1 MWASMNKANYFIFKL
16 YYECLFFSLPVTAV
30 TFSAAALFPLLHDS
44 RLTTNSDIKLMSFK
58 SLWINITLILEMMV
72 PLFLSG
78 TSTLIFLFFPHM
90 YVTHTRTVMWHVKNF
105 IKIPFHMWAGDDIM
119 NVQRWWQS
127 CYGYT
132 SSLLCKDNM
141 DGRGLGTAAC
151 SSVYKLSGLIG
162 SRCCCTVWTVQSA
175 LAPRGLVAETRS
187 GYRSRVVMM
196 SCNATGGLWRG
207 CCSNDEPYQW
217 IMGVLGV
224 KGPQTLHTVA
234 SVVHTSLLQG
244 VYESAEGGVC
254 GSMCPYMGSV
264 RLGELCSAGNA
275 GRFLECLVAFVC
287 ARHESKTQTRSW
299 MKS

>member
-1 MWASMNKANYFIFKL
+1 MSFLQSPCDCSYIL
-16 YYECLFFSLPVTAV
+16 SSCSVS
-30 TFSAAALFPLLHDS
+30 SAA
-44 RLTTNSDIKLMSFK
+44 RLQINHELWHQTDEFQVFVNQHNAHFGNDGPIVSQWDFTNVF
-58 SLWINITLILEMMV
+58 
-72 PLFLSG
+72 F
-78 TSTLIFLFFPHM
+78 FFPHM

-105 IKIPFHMWAGDDIM
+105 IKIPFHMWAGDIM
-119 NVQRWWQS
+119 NIQRWWQS

-224 KGPQTLHTVA
+224 KRPQTLHTVA